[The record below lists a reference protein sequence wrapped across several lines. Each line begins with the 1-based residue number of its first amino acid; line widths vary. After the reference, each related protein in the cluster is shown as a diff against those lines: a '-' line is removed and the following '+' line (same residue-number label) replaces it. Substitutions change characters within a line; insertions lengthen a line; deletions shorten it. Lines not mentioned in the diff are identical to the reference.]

1 MSDELLGDYLRRRA
15 QADPAAAAIVDRGVA
30 VSYGALDDLGR
41 RLGALL
47 QEHGCKPG
55 DRVCLLLPKSTGA
68 VAAMHAVLQAGCI
81 YVPVD
86 LGSPAPRI
94 ADVVRAVEPS
104 ALLVAGRGV
113 ALADELF
120 RADATLRTTVGA
132 IEEGSVGTETFA
144 SAFSLEDCAAAPELR
159 PFARVDASTPA
170 HILFT
175 SGSTGKPK
183 GVMVTHANVRCFVDW
198 ATSYFGMLASDQ
210 VSSHPPLH
218 FDLSTFDIYGAIA
231 AGATLHLV
239 PPEANVLP
247 RQLVEFI
254 RSSNLTQWFSV
265 PSALTLVAKADAID
279 AGSLPALTRVLACG
293 ETLPAPTLAYWMER
307 VPEATFTNLY
317 GPTET
322 TIASSYYTVSG
333 PPEPHEDVPIG
344 CACGGEEVLVLDERL
359 GELPVG
365 ETGAIY
371 VGGRGVTAGYW
382 RDEAAT
388 AAAFV
393 SDPRRRDD
401 SRLYRT
407 GDLGRIDGE
416 GLLHFAGRVDDQ
428 IKSRG
433 HRIEPAEIELAL
445 ASLDRMREV
454 AVVGAASDGFE
465 GTVVCCA
472 YSTVGGEK
480 IEPATLRR
488 ALREVLPQYMI
499 PTQWLQFDF
508 LPKNANGK
516 IDRSSIR
523 NGFEA
528 RAVAGASVD

>member
-1 MSDELLGDYLRRRA
+1 VSDGLLGDYLRERA
-15 QADPAAAAIVDRGVA
+15 QADPTAVAIVDRGVA

-68 VAAMHAVLQAGCI
+68 VAAMHAVLEAGCI

-86 LGSPAPRI
+86 LGSPAARV

-104 ALLVAGRGV
+104 AILVAGRGV
-113 ALADELF
+113 ALADEVF
-120 RADATLRTTVGA
+120 RTDTGLRTTVGSIDDNA
-132 IEEGSVGTETFA
+132 VETDTYR
-144 SAFSLEDCAAAPELR
+144 SAFSLEDCAAALELR
-159 PFARVDASTPA
+159 PFARVDPATPA

-198 ATSYFGMLASDQ
+198 ATSYFRMHASDQ

-218 FDLSTFDIYGAIA
+218 FDLSTFDIYGTFAT
-231 AGATLHLV
+231 GATLHLV
-239 PPEANVLP
+239 PQEANVLP

-265 PSALTLVAKADAID
+265 PSALTLVAKADAIE
-279 AGSLPALTRVLACG
+279 AGSLPTLTRVLACG
-293 ETLPAPTLAYWMER
+293 ETLPAPTLAYWLER
-307 VPEATFTNLY
+307 VPGATFTNLY

-322 TIASSYYTVSG
+322 TIASTYYTVSE
-333 PPEPHEDVPIG
+333 PPEAHEDVPIG
-344 CACGGEEVLVLDERL
+344 RACGGEEVLVLDERL
-359 GELPVG
+359 GEQPVG

-371 VGGRGVTAGYW
+371 VGGGGVTAGYW

-388 AAAFV
+388 AAAFAQ
-393 SDPRRRDD
+393 RGGA
-401 SRLYRT
+401 RLYRT
-407 GDLGRIDGE
+407 GDLGWIDGE

-445 ASLDRMREV
+445 ASLDRVREV
-454 AVVGAASDGFE
+454 AVVGAVSDGFE

-472 YSTVGGEK
+472 YSTVDGEK
-480 IEPATLRR
+480 VEPATLRR

-499 PTQWLQFDF
+499 PTQWLQLDF

-523 NGFEA
+523 TSFAA